1 MAQQEKIYLDE
12 LKQVL
17 SQAILAAKEVSLYH
31 KKESERMQ
39 IEGLSQFK
47 AACKTDDLCEASA
60 AILEAV
66 ERLAMYAAT
75 LTGKNMFF
83 DEDKKEWVY
92 LNV

>member
-1 MAQQEKIYLDE
+1 MEEQEKISLDE
-12 LKQVL
+12 LKKVL

-39 IEGLSQFK
+39 IEGLSKFK
-47 AACKTDDLCEASA
+47 VACRTDELSEASA
-60 AILEAV
+60 AILEAI